1 VTITVADTGHDVTI
15 AVSDDGC
22 GIPAA
27 ELPRIWEPYVTRRA
41 GGTGLGLAIVKQTI
55 LAHHGAVE
63 AISAPGEGTTITL
76 RLPRRTG

>member
-1 VTITVADTGHDVTI
+1 MTIALTDTGAEVTV

-41 GGTGLGLAIVKQTI
+41 GGTGLGLAIVKQTV
-55 LAHHGAVE
+55 LAHRGQVE
-63 AISAPGEGTTITL
+63 ATSRVGEGTTITL
-76 RLPRRTG
+76 RLPRRAE